1 MIGSRTTALSSNI
14 VFIRN
19 CDFDSTIYVEGF
31 VENVQK
37 QLITISAQVTNA
49 VGKLMATVDAT
60 LEVTD
65 TVNGIPEKWSTPEIN

>member
-1 MIGSRTTALSSNI
+1 M
-14 VFIRN
+14 FIRN